1 MSQDG
6 ALIVLGGDGEPTLF
20 DRRHRDFLLLTI
32 FVLANQYKFDE
43 AADLAEGLMSFAED
57 DKDALF
63 AGAVLD
69 FARGHLMRCR
79 ERLNTLDELAP
90 IIPAPKGFAAQRNR
104 ARLYLRARCAYDL
117 NLTDEADAAIAQY
130 LRAPGFDQDEKF

>member
-6 ALIVLGGDGEPTLF
+6 ALIMLGGDGTPIQFE
-20 DRRHRDFLLLTI
+20 RRHRDFLLLTI
-32 FVLANQYKFDE
+32 FVLANQHKFDE
-43 AADLAEGLMSFAED
+43 AAELAEGLMGFAEN
-57 DKDALF
+57 DKEAIF
-63 AGAVLD
+63 AAAVLD

-79 ERLNTLDELAP
+79 ERLKVLDEIAP
-90 IIPAPKGFAAQRNR
+90 ISTKAKKGFVVQRNR

-130 LRAPGFDQDEKF
+130 LRAPGIDYDEK